1 MENKEQPR
9 THFKGD
15 SSRETLKVRS
25 HQRVQSQEQPAR
37 AHTYGANA
45 KKNPQKPQTLKKNP
59 NKKIPHQKKTFMFK
73 KMFFCYLLFLT
84 QITSFLLETSKL
96 PQHCFFPEKKLFLFL
111 QLKQCYCYCNRLLQI
126 IIFIVLRIILSL

>member
-45 KKNPQKPQTLKKNP
+45 KKKPQKPQTLKKNP
-59 NKKIPHQKKTFMFK
+59 NKKIPHQKKNF
-73 KMFFCYLLFLT
+73 Y
-84 QITSFLLETSKL
+84 
-96 PQHCFFPEKKLFLFL
+96 
-111 QLKQCYCYCNRLLQI
+111 
-126 IIFIVLRIILSL
+126 V

>member
-45 KKNPQKPQTLKKNP
+45 KKKPQKPPNPKKKPKQKNTPPKKN
-59 NKKIPHQKKTFMFK
+59 F
-73 KMFFCYLLFLT
+73 Y
-84 QITSFLLETSKL
+84 
-96 PQHCFFPEKKLFLFL
+96 
-111 QLKQCYCYCNRLLQI
+111 
-126 IIFIVLRIILSL
+126 V